1 MSLSPVEQPT
11 STPTPAPQS
20 APQPAPQPAPQ
31 AVAVIPGSRV
41 AYHEHPAPRRIF
53 PRRVWEAL
61 KSISLFVS
69 MIINLVLIVVVVI
82 LINQVGAI
90 KLTLASILGQLDSA
104 FQGLGAATIVDT
116 IRIDQQVPVR
126 FDLPL
131 SQDTTVVTQA
141 PVPINAHA
149 TFSLGQFGSINGN
162 VSLAL
167 PAGTSLPVHLE
178 LNVPVSNSIQV
189 AFDQPISIPLAAKGL
204 GPVVAQLR
212 SALGPIINVVQQLP
226 DAFVIIP

>member
-1 MSLSPVEQPT
+1 MFTASANQPT
-11 STPTPAPQS
+11 STSTP
-20 APQPAPQPAPQ
+20 PQ
-31 AVAVIPGSRV
+31 AIAVMPGTSV
-41 AYHEHPAPRRIF
+41 PVHEHAVPGRRF

-69 MIINLVLIVVVVI
+69 MIINLILIVVVVI

-116 IRIDQQVPVR
+116 IKINQQVPVR

-141 PVPINAHA
+141 PVPINAYA
-149 TFSLGQFGSINGN
+149 TFSLGQMGSINGT

-167 PAGTSLPVHLE
+167 PTGTSLPVHLE
-178 LNVPVSNSIQV
+178 LNVPVSNSIKV
-189 AFDQPISIPLAAKGL
+189 AFDQPIRIPLAAKGL
-204 GPVVAQLR
+204 GSVVAQLR
-212 SALGPIINVVQQLP
+212 SALGPLIGLVQQLP

>member
-1 MSLSPVEQPT
+1 MSTPSTNQPT
-11 STPTPAPQS
+11 TAATPPQS
-20 APQPAPQPAPQ
+20 DAAVPVAQ
-31 AVAVIPGSRV
+31 AVPVLPGTSV
-41 AYHEHPAPRRIF
+41 PYHEHPTQRRIF

-61 KSISLFVS
+61 KSLSLLVS
-69 MIINLVLIVVVVI
+69 MIINLILIIVVVI

-90 KLTLASILGQLDSA
+90 KMTLASILGQLDSS

-116 IRIDQQVPVR
+116 IKIDQQVPVR

-141 PVPINAHA
+141 PVPINAYA

-178 LNVPVSNSIQV
+178 LNVPVSNTIRV

-212 SALGPIINVVQQLP
+212 SALGPLIGVVEQLP

>member
-1 MSLSPVEQPT
+1 MSTLPANQLT
-11 STPTPAPQS
+11 LTPTPAPPPS
-20 APQPAPQPAPQ
+20 
-31 AVAVIPGSRV
+31 VAVPATQAITVMPGAAQSV
-41 AYHEHPAPRRIF
+41 PFHEHPASRRRF

-61 KSISLFVS
+61 KSISLLVS
-69 MIINLVLIVVVVI
+69 MIINLILIVVVVI

-90 KLTLASILGQLDSA
+90 KMTLASILGQLDAA
-104 FQGLGAATIVDT
+104 FQGLGAASIVDT
-116 IRIDQQVPVR
+116 IKINQQVPVR

-141 PVPINAHA
+141 PVPIDAYA
-149 TFSLGQFGSINGN
+149 TFSLGQFGSIKGT

-167 PAGTSLPVHLE
+167 PTGTSLPVRLE
-178 LNVPVSNSIQV
+178 LNVPVSNSIPV
-189 AFDQPISIPLAAKGL
+189 VFDLPISIPLETKGL

-212 SALGPIINVVQQLP
+212 SALGPIIGLVQQLP

>member
-1 MSLSPVEQPT
+1 MSTTPANQPP
-11 STPTPAPQS
+11 SAPTPPPQLS
-20 APQPAPQPAPQ
+20 AAVPVPASQ
-31 AVAVIPGSRV
+31 AVTVIPGTGV
-41 AYHEHPAPRRIF
+41 PFHEHPRSRRHF
-53 PRRVWEAL
+53 PRRAWEAL

-69 MIINLVLIVVVVI
+69 MIINLILIIVVVI

-90 KLTLASILGQLDSA
+90 KQTIGSILGQLDSA

-116 IRIDQQVPVR
+116 IKINQQVPVR

-141 PVPINAHA
+141 PVPISAYA
-149 TFSLGQFGSINGN
+149 TFSLGQFGSINGT

-167 PAGTSLPVHLE
+167 PTGTSLPVHLE
-178 LNVPVSNSIQV
+178 LNVPVSNSIKV
-189 AFDQPISIPLAAKGL
+189 AFDQPISIPLAERGL
-204 GPVVAQLR
+204 APVVAKLR
-212 SALGPIINVVQQLP
+212 SALGPLIQIVQQLP

>member
-1 MSLSPVEQPT
+1 MSTPPANQPT
-11 STPTPAPQS
+11 STATPS
-20 APQPAPQPAPQ
+20 QPPAAAVPASQ
-31 AVAVIPGSRV
+31 AVTVLPNTTV
-41 AYHEHPAPRRIF
+41 PYHEHPETRRIF

-61 KSISLFVS
+61 KSLSLFVS
-69 MIINLVLIVVVVI
+69 MIINLILIIVVVI

-90 KLTLASILGQLDSA
+90 KMTLASILGQLDSA

-116 IRIDQQVPVR
+116 IKIDQQVPVR

-141 PVPINAHA
+141 PVPINAYA
-149 TFSLGQFGSINGN
+149 TFSMGQFGSINGN

-178 LNVPVSNSIQV
+178 LNVPVSNTIQV
-189 AFDQPISIPLAAKGL
+189 AFSQPISIPLAAKGL

-212 SALGPIINVVQQLP
+212 SALEPLIGVVQQLP

>member
-1 MSLSPVEQPT
+1 MSTPPTNQPT
-11 STPTPAPQS
+11 TAATPPQS
-20 APQPAPQPAPQ
+20 AVPVAQ
-31 AVAVIPGSRV
+31 AVTVLPGTGV
-41 AYHEHPAPRRIF
+41 PYHEHPAPGRRF
-53 PRRVWEAL
+53 PRRFWEAL
-61 KSISLFVS
+61 KSLSLLVS
-69 MIINLVLIVVVVI
+69 MIINLILIIVVVI

-90 KLTLASILGQLDSA
+90 KMTLASILGQLDSS

-116 IRIDQQVPVR
+116 IKIDQQVPVR

-131 SQDTTVVTQA
+131 TQDTTVVTQA
-141 PVPINAHA
+141 PVPINPYA

-212 SALGPIINVVQQLP
+212 SALGPIIGVVQQLP

>member
-1 MSLSPVEQPT
+1 M
-11 STPTPAPQS
+11 
-20 APQPAPQPAPQ
+20 
-31 AVAVIPGSRV
+31 
-41 AYHEHPAPRRIF
+41 
-53 PRRVWEAL
+53 
-61 KSISLFVS
+61 
-69 MIINLVLIVVVVI
+69 
-82 LINQVGAI
+82 
-90 KLTLASILGQLDSA
+90 LGQLDSA
-104 FQGLGAATIVDT
+104 FQGLGAATIQDS

-141 PVPINAHA
+141 PVPINAYA

-178 LNVPVSNSIQV
+178 LTVPVSNAIQV

-212 SALGPIINVVQQLP
+212 SALGPIIGVVQQLP

>member
-1 MSLSPVEQPT
+1 VPV
-11 STPTPAPQS
+11 S
-20 APQPAPQPAPQ
+20 Q
-31 AVAVIPGSRV
+31 AVAVIPGTGV
-41 AYHEHPAPRRIF
+41 PFHEHRAPGRRF

-61 KSISLFVS
+61 KSISLMVS

-82 LINQVGAI
+82 LINQVGSI
-90 KLTLASILGQLDSA
+90 KMTLASILGQLDSA

-116 IRIDQQVPVR
+116 IKINQQVPVR

-141 PVPINAHA
+141 PVPISAYA
-149 TFSLGQFGSINGN
+149 TFSLGQFGSINGT

-167 PAGTSLPVHLE
+167 PTGTSLPVHLE
-178 LNVPVSNSIQV
+178 LSVPVSNSIKV
-189 AFDQPISIPLAAKGL
+189 AFDQPISIPLAARGL

-212 SALGPIINVVQQLP
+212 SALGPLIGVVQQLP